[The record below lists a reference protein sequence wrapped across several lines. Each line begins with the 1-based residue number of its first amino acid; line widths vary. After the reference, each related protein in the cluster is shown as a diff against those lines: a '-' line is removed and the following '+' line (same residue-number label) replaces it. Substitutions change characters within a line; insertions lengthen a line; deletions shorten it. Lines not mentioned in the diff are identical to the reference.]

1 MTITLKNVDSATL
14 QVIESLQAL
23 NPKLTIEKGE
33 EKEEFSLLR
42 EKMKQ
47 NLNKPQNRAV
57 FERLKDK

>member
-14 QVIESLQAL
+14 RVIESLQAL
-23 NPKLTIEKGE
+23 NPKLTIEKEE
-33 EKEEFSLLR
+33 EKEEFLLLR

-47 NLNKPQNRAV
+47 NLKKPQNRAV